1 MQDRSGLTIRRYIAS
16 MLNHLKSLQAARNE
30 QFDSVSTED
39 TVPVSTDNGYHF
51 VQARGGFRY
60 LGSNAL
66 LAARPDFLS
75 VPGAS
80 PASTATRLEF
90 PPVAS
95 LAGIVDSQWHQVL
108 VGRYV
113 QVLHKMYPV
122 IDANQPCLQQ
132 PPGPSSN
139 LSTFESFL
147 SKMVCSIACHC
158 LPGNDNSLVLLSD
171 ALYAEALVSLE
182 SITTD
187 QDVEAL
193 QAILLL
199 ALRSLFDA
207 QKGNIGQQ
215 VTFAQRLLTELGSR
229 DVEDARATLQRLQC
243 AVYCIGSEAATV
255 LDRPP
260 AVIAPV
266 SGTLVYTLMVLILKS
281 RTTNLL
287 SARLTRTCFCARC
300 IQRNRGRRV
309 KSPLMGSKSLY
320 KPSSKRSSTRLAF
333 SRRCAKACS

>member
-1 MQDRSGLTIRRYIAS
+1 MGSANGETENTSRVEMSPNSGYAVDGDDVGSWEADLVQLLPACKRCRTARKRCDTRLPACANCTRSGAECNFLDHITQELLPRKYIAS
-16 MLNHLKSLQAARNE
+16 MLNHLKSLQAARNK
-30 QFDSVSTED
+30 QFDTVSTED

-75 VPGAS
+75 VPGAG

-95 LAGIVDSQWHQVL
+95 LAGLVDSQWHQVL

-132 PPGPSSN
+132 QLG
-139 LSTFESFL
+139 LSL
-147 SKMVCSIACHC
+147 
-158 LPGNDNSLVLLSD
+158 
-171 ALYAEALVSLE
+171 
-182 SITTD
+182 
-187 QDVEAL
+187 EAL

-215 VTFAQRLLTELGSR
+215 VTFAQ
-229 DVEDARATLQRLQC
+229 
-243 AVYCIGSEAATV
+243 
-255 LDRPP
+255 
-260 AVIAPV
+260 
-266 SGTLVYTLMVLILKS
+266 
-281 RTTNLL
+281 
-287 SARLTRTCFCARC
+287 
-300 IQRNRGRRV
+300 
-309 KSPLMGSKSLY
+309 
-320 KPSSKRSSTRLAF
+320 
-333 SRRCAKACS
+333 

>member
-75 VPGAS
+75 VPGAG

-229 DVEDARATLQRLQC
+229 DV
-243 AVYCIGSEAATV
+243 
-255 LDRPP
+255 
-260 AVIAPV
+260 
-266 SGTLVYTLMVLILKS
+266 
-281 RTTNLL
+281 
-287 SARLTRTCFCARC
+287 
-300 IQRNRGRRV
+300 
-309 KSPLMGSKSLY
+309 
-320 KPSSKRSSTRLAF
+320 
-333 SRRCAKACS
+333 